1 MCHENVDQ
9 VEDVEVAFKV
19 NGSHVAVKEDSEAD
33 RPYSG
38 CVPPMPQPV
47 FHNDEASCLAFKLLD
62 IRSTIDDKQTS
73 KYLGTKY
80 HNPLVCLCKQVQ
92 QPLSGNVLGK
102 AHNFVWIVGVAQ
114 KLGQKLQNG
123 DAEIR

>member
-1 MCHENVDQ
+1 
-9 VEDVEVAFKV
+9 
-19 NGSHVAVKEDSEAD
+19 
-33 RPYSG
+33 
-38 CVPPMPQPV
+38 MPQPV

-92 QPLSGNVLGK
+92 QPLSGNILCK
-102 AHNFVWIVGVAQ
+102 TDDFLWILRVTKKLCQ
-114 KLGQKLQNG
+114 KIEDSN
-123 DAEIR
+123 A